1 MTTAKDIRRH
11 YVITCTALN
20 VVYAA
25 LVVLI
30 SWVLDL
36 QQMAYPLRV
45 LAALLPAIPLIGV
58 IYAFDRYLRREPDE
72 FARFLLSR
80 SATLAAGLVIWVL
93 STWGFLEY
101 YAGVPRFPLLMVF
114 PAFWGAFA
122 LISVFTLRSYA

>member
-20 VVYAA
+20 VAYAV

-30 SWVLDL
+30 SWVIDL
-36 QQMAYPLRV
+36 QQLPYALRV
-45 LAALLPAIPLIGV
+45 LAALSPAIPLIGV

-80 SATLAAGLVIWVL
+80 SATLAGGLVICML

-101 YAGVPRFPLLMVF
+101 YAGAPRFPLLMVF

-122 LISVFTLRSYA
+122 LTSMFTLRSYA